1 MAIAGGFDRLTELR
15 IQAQRLLKQLR
26 SKDDPERAQAA
37 ARFRRLRSFASAGG
51 ALAAGAGTSE
61 VRLKHALAVIAEEN
75 GFDSWPALKAT
86 LEASP
91 SLRDGSDR
99 IDELEQAGSLWYSMG
114 LDVFL
119 NQWFAR
125 HADARAALDR
135 QGGFLLPYRQHF
147 YVCQPGLI
155 RALGLDPEDPDWGRI
170 GFDCAQP
177 ADAEAFD
184 RLRAKRRRA
193 LARESSATAG

>member
-1 MAIAGGFDRLTELR
+1 MALADGFDRLTELR

-26 SKDDPERAQAA
+26 SSDGSERAQAA
-37 ARFRRLRSFASAGG
+37 TRFRRLRSLAG
-51 ALAAGAGTSE
+51 AERELAAGAVAT

-75 GFDSWPALKAT
+75 GYDSWVALKAA

-91 SLRDGSDR
+91 SLRNGSDR
-99 IDELEQAGSLWYSMG
+99 IDELERAGSLWYSTG

-155 RALGLDPEDPDWGRI
+155 KALGLDPEDPDWRRI
-170 GFDCAQP
+170 GFDCARP
-177 ADAEAFD
+177 EDPEAFE
-184 RLRAKRRRA
+184 RLRARRRRA
-193 LARESSATAG
+193 LARENPAIAG